1 MVTSKE
7 KSLFARH
14 DTFHFRDGWITK
26 GLELLSNGKLK
37 DKDAHHI
44 VGVGINMLKSIKHWL
59 EAANLLNSDSN
70 DFTEL
75 GKYIYSND
83 KYLEDN
89 ATLWMIHYQLA
100 TNIKLSPVWFYI
112 FNQNQESA
120 SFEIG
125 STEKLIDKYFS
136 NLNNSKISIN
146 SIIKDLRCLVR
157 TYITDKS
164 NDDYD
169 LSCPLS
175 ELNLIHALSK
185 VNSYELNYGKKDSLP
200 LEIFL
205 YCLLNFSSTDSDV
218 EISRLRFNANSPG
231 RIFCLS
237 FEAIRDYISEA
248 CHIYPNYFSQ
258 VRTYESEELRFLED
272 KKIILNQIYKNIY

>member
-1 MVTSKE
+1 MVISKE

-26 GLELLSNGKLK
+26 GLELVSNGQLK
-37 DKDAHHI
+37 DKDAHHS

-59 EAANLLNSDSN
+59 EAANLLNLESN
-70 DFTEL
+70 NLTDL
-75 GKYIYSND
+75 GKYIYEND

-120 SFEIG
+120 GFEIG
-125 STEKLIDKYFS
+125 ATENSILKYFS
-136 NLNNSKISIN
+136 KLNNSKISIN
-146 SIIKDLRCLVR
+146 SIIKDLRCLVK

-164 NDDYD
+164 NNDYD

-175 ELNLIHALSK
+175 ELNLMHSLSK
-185 VNSYELNYGKKDSLP
+185 DNLFELNYGKKDSLP

-205 YCLLNFSSTDSDV
+205 YCLINFASTDSDV
-218 EISRLRFNANSPG
+218 EIGRLRFNANSPG

-248 CHIYPNYFSQ
+248 CHLYPEFFSQ
-258 VRTYESEELRFLED
+258 VRTYESEELRFLQD
-272 KKIILNQIYKNIY
+272 KKIILNKIEKNIY